1 MTVMASPEPSH
12 RAMEEAAEWYA
23 LLRTGDASAADQQ
36 KWKQW
41 LARDDAHQQA
51 WRYVER
57 VGRRFAPLQASPD
70 RDAAVAAFHQ
80 TVSAAPRRRRQVL
93 LGLAGGLGLSWLG
106 WTGWRQT
113 PLSALASLWGTDY
126 RAGVGETP
134 QVALPDGTTV
144 WIKALS
150 GFNLAYSDTQRRL
163 ELVAGEILVDTGK
176 DPLRPFVVDTAEGRL
191 QALGTRFSVSHGDAG
206 ILVAVYDGAV
216 RVTPAGAGASA
227 VVPTGR
233 QVRFTA
239 DALQPLMPADPARES
254 WRNGLLLADGTPLAD
269 VVAELRRYH
278 AGHLGV
284 SPQVGQ
290 LRVFGSY
297 PLDDANR
304 ALDMLA
310 SVLPIRLSR
319 ALPWWVSIEPRLK
332 SD

>member
-1 MTVMASPEPSH
+1 MTVTVSPEPSH

-23 LLRTGDASAADQQ
+23 LLRTGQASLAEQQ

-41 LARDDAHQQA
+41 LGRDDAHRLA
-51 WRYVER
+51 WSYVER
-57 VGRRFAPLQASPD
+57 VGRRFSPLQSSPD
-70 RDAAVAAFHQ
+70 RDAAVAALHQ

-93 LGLAGGLGLSWLG
+93 LGLAGALGLSWLG
-106 WTGWRQT
+106 WAGWRQT

-126 RAGVGETP
+126 RAGVGETR

-150 GFNLAYSDTQRRL
+150 GFNLAYGDTQRRL
-163 ELVAGEILVDTGK
+163 ELVAGEILIDTGK
-176 DPLRPFVVDTAEGRL
+176 DPQRPFVVDTAEGRL
-191 QALGTRFSVSHGDAG
+191 QAMGTRFSVSHGDAG
-206 ILVAVYDGAV
+206 ALVAVYDGAV
-216 RVTPAGAGASA
+216 RVTPAGSGASA
-227 VVPTGR
+227 VVPAGR
-233 QVRFTA
+233 QARFTA

-254 WRNGLLLADGTPLAD
+254 WRNGLLLADGTPLSD

-278 AGHLGV
+278 AGHVGL
-284 SPQVGQ
+284 SPQAGP

-297 PLDDANR
+297 PLNDADR

-319 ALPWWVSIEPRLK
+319 PLPWWASIELRG
-332 SD
+332 